1 MPVYIWKGRTATG
14 AVQTGELV
22 AENQQ
27 DVLAALRARKI
38 IPTSVRPKPKEVSLP
53 FLGGGKLRTRDL
65 AIFTRQFA
73 TMINAGL
80 PLMQCLEI
88 QTQQTDKPGFRK
100 VLREI
105 MDDVEG
111 GATLAEALRKQKS
124 TFSTLYVNMVEAGES
139 GGALD
144 VILVR
149 LANYLEKAAALARKI
164 RGAMIYPVMII
175 AVAIMAVTVILI
187 AVIPTFAKLF
197 AEFGAELPL
206 PTRVVIGISDLLRK
220 YFWVFIAF
228 VAGIIVAL
236 RAIYHRD
243 TGKLAIDRSLLRF
256 PVVGDLVRKT
266 AIARF
271 SRTLATLLSSGV
283 PILDALDTTA
293 RTAGNK
299 VVENAVVA
307 ARASIS
313 EGETIAGP
321 LSRENVFPPMVVQMI
336 SIGEATGGLDDML
349 TKIADFYDSEV
360 DAAVENLTAA
370 LEPIIMIFLGVG
382 IGGIVIAMYLPIF
395 KIATIV
401 GGGAG
406 P

>member
-1 MPVYIWKGRTATG
+1 MPVFVWKGRTASG
-14 AVQTGELV
+14 GVQTGELA

-27 DVLAALRARKI
+27 EVFAALRARKI
-38 IPTSVRPKPKEVSLP
+38 IPTSVRPKPKEISLP
-53 FLGGGKLRTRDL
+53 FLRGGRLGTRDL
-65 AIFTRQFA
+65 SIFTRQFA

-80 PLMQCLEI
+80 PLMQCLDI
-88 QTQQTDKPGFRK
+88 QTQQTDNPGFKR

-111 GATLAEALRKQKS
+111 GATLAEALRKQKGS
-124 TFSTLYVNMVEAGES
+124 FSVLYVNMVEAGET

-164 RGAMIYPVMII
+164 KGAMIYPAMII
-175 AVAIMAVTVILI
+175 TVAIVAVAVILI
-187 AVIPTFAKLF
+187 VVIPVFAQLF
-197 AEFGAELPL
+197 SEFGAELPL
-206 PTRVVIGISDLLRK
+206 ATRVVIGLSNILRR
-220 YFWVFIAF
+220 YSWIF
-228 VAGIIVAL
+228 VIFAIGMVVAL
-236 RAIYHRD
+236 KMIYQRE
-243 TGKLAIDRSLLRF
+243 TGRLAIDKALLRL
-256 PVVGDLVRKT
+256 PVMGDLIRKT

-271 SRTLATLLSSGV
+271 SRTLSTLLSSGV

-299 VVENAVVA
+299 VVENAVTA
-307 ARASIS
+307 ARKSIS

-321 LSRENVFPPMVVQMI
+321 LSKETVFPPMVVQMI
-336 SIGEATGGLDDML
+336 AIGEATGGLDDML
-349 TKIADFYDSEV
+349 SKIADFYDTEV
-360 DAAVENLTAA
+360 DASVENLTSA
-370 LEPIIMIFLGVG
+370 LEPIIMVFLGTV

-401 GGGAG
+401 GGGG
-406 P
+406 Q

>member
-1 MPVYIWKGRTATG
+1 MPVFVWKGRSASG
-14 AVQTGELV
+14 SVQTGELV

-27 DVLAALRARKI
+27 EVFAALRAKKI
-38 IPTSVRPKPKEVSLP
+38 IPTSVRPKPKEIGLP
-53 FLGGGKLRTRDL
+53 FLRGGRLGTRDL
-65 AIFTRQFA
+65 SIFTRQFA

-88 QTQQTDKPGFRK
+88 QTQQTDNPGFKR
-100 VLREI
+100 VLREV
-105 MDDVEG
+105 MEDVEG
-111 GATLAEALRKQKS
+111 GATLAEALRKQKGS
-124 TFSTLYVNMVEAGES
+124 FSTLYVNMVEAGET

-164 RGAMIYPVMII
+164 KGAMIYPAMIMTV
-175 AVAIMAVTVILI
+175 AVVAVGVILI
-187 AVIPTFAKLF
+187 AVIPVFAKLF

-206 PTRVVIGISDLLRK
+206 ATRMVIGMSDILRR
-220 YFWVFIAF
+220 YAWIFVVFAIAIV
-228 VAGIIVAL
+228 VAS
-236 RAIYHRD
+236 RMTYQRD
-243 TGKLAIDRSLLRF
+243 AGRLAIDKSLLRM
-256 PVVGDLVRKT
+256 PVVGDLIRKT

-271 SRTLATLLSSGV
+271 SRTLSTLLASGV

-293 RTAGNK
+293 KTAGNK
-299 VVENAVVA
+299 VVENAVRA

-313 EGETIAGP
+313 EGETISGP
-321 LSRENVFPPMVVQMI
+321 LSKEAVFPPMVVQMI

-349 TKIADFYDSEV
+349 SKIADFYDTEV
-360 DAAVENLTAA
+360 DAAVENLTSA
-370 LEPIIMIFLGVG
+370 LEPIIMVFLGTV

-401 GGGAG
+401 GGGQ
-406 P
+406 

>member
-1 MPVYIWKGRTATG
+1 MPVFIWKGRTATG

-22 AENQQ
+22 ADTQQ
-27 DVLAALRARKI
+27 DVFAALRARKI

-53 FLGGGKLRTRDL
+53 FLRGGRLGTRDL
-65 AIFTRQFA
+65 SIFTRQFA

-88 QTQQTDKPGFRK
+88 QTQQTDKPGFKR

-164 RGAMIYPVMII
+164 RGAMIYPAMIIIVAVI
-175 AVAIMAVTVILI
+175 AVAVILI
-187 AVIPTFAKLF
+187 VVIPVFSKLF
-197 AEFGAELPL
+197 AEFGAQLPL
-206 PTRVVIGISDLLRK
+206 ATRIVIGISDILRK
-220 YFWVFIAF
+220 YFWVL
-228 VAGIIVAL
+228 IILMIGVILAV
-236 RAIYHRD
+236 RMIYNRD
-243 TGKLAIDRSLLRF
+243 AGKLAIDRTLLRL
-256 PVVGDLVRKT
+256 PVMGDLVRKT

-283 PILDALDTTA
+283 PILDALETTA
-293 RTAGNK
+293 KTSGNK
-299 VVENAVVA
+299 VVENAVSA
-307 ARASIS
+307 ARVSIS

-321 LSRENVFPPMVVQMI
+321 LSREQVFPPMVVQMI

-349 TKIADFYDSEV
+349 TKIADFYDAEV
-360 DAAVENLTAA
+360 DAAVENLTSA
-370 LEPIIMIFLGVG
+370 LEPIIMVFLGVV
-382 IGGIVIAMYLPIF
+382 IGGIVISMYLPIF

-401 GGGAG
+401 GGGG